1 MKSVCVYFQVHQPN
15 RLKQYSFFDIGKDHF
30 YEDDLLNEQVL
41 HKVSDKC
48 YLPANAMFLDLIQK
62 HSGQFKIAY
71 SLSGVLIEQL
81 EQHRPDVLESFKA
94 LANTG
99 CVEFLSETY
108 YHSLSYLYSKE
119 EFERQI
125 EIHKER
131 IQRHFGQTPKV
142 FRNTELIYNNDLAE
156 YIEGMGFNGILSEG
170 VNWFLN
176 GRTPNVLY
184 RAPKSNKIKVL
195 LKNHKLSDDVAFR
208 FSNTAWVDYPL
219 TPLKFTNWI
228 MEEEGDVVNLF
239 MDYETIGEH
248 HWVETGIFDF
258 WSSLPD
264 VLLKSGLALKTPS
277 EVINSYKVK
286 DQYDVHESI
295 SWADSERDLSA
306 WLGNT
311 MQSEAVRKIYQLE
324 KAVLQSKNIGLVHV
338 WRKLQTSDHFY
349 YMCTKY
355 FGDGAVH
362 DYFSPYASPYDGYI
376 YFMNAVSDLEIML
389 RKEGIEV

>member
-15 RLKQYSFFDIGKDHF
+15 RLKKYSFFDIGKDHF
-30 YEDDLLNEQVL
+30 YEDDLLNEEVL

-48 YLPANAMFLDLIQK
+48 YLPANTMFLDLIQK
-62 HSGQFKIAY
+62 YDGKVKIAY
-71 SLSGVLIEQL
+71 SLSGVLMEQL
-81 EQHRPDVLESFKA
+81 EHHRPDVLDSFKA
-94 LANTG
+94 LADTG
-99 CVEFLSETY
+99 CVEFLAETY
-108 YHSLSYLYSKE
+108 YHSLSYLFSKN
-119 EFERQI
+119 EFENQVQI
-125 EIHKER
+125 HRER
-131 IQRHFGQTPKV
+131 IQKHFSQTPTI
-142 FRNTELIYNNDLAE
+142 FRNTELIYNNEMAD
-156 YIEGMGFNGILSEG
+156 YIEGMGFKGILSEG

-184 RAPKSNKIKVL
+184 KAPNASTIKTL

-208 FSNTAWVDYPL
+208 FSNMAWVEHPL
-219 TPLKFTNWI
+219 TPEKFVKWVSK
-228 MEEEGDVVNLF
+228 EKGDVVNLF

-258 WSSLPD
+258 WSSLPKALFD
-264 VLLKSGLALKTPS
+264 SGIEMKSPS
-277 EVINSYKVK
+277 EVVDGFKAK
-286 DQYDVHESI
+286 DIYNVHETI

-324 KAVLQSKNIGLVHV
+324 NAVLQSENIGLIHV

-376 YFMNAVSDLEIML
+376 YFMNAISDLEIML

>member
-62 HSGQFKIAY
+62 HNGQFKIAY

-219 TPLKFTNWI
+219 TPQKFTNWI